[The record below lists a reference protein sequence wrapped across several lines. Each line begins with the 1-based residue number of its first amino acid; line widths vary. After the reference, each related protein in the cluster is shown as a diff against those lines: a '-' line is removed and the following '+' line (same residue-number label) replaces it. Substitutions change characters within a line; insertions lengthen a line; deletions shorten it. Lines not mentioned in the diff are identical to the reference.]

1 MNRVMGLLL
10 GAAEWGSS
18 EEIDF
23 WQTSR
28 ATLID
33 GCGGEVCTGGTGFTH
48 HHPIRNV
55 RLDFE
60 LLHLECDHARV
71 SGDGW
76 SRPASSSPM
85 RIGGC

>member
-23 WQTSR
+23 SR
-28 ATLID
+28 ALID

-60 LLHLECDHARV
+60 LLHLECDDAWV
-71 SGDGW
+71 SAG
-76 SRPASSSPM
+76 SPALP
-85 RIGGC
+85 RLVP